1 MLLGT
6 LPGAVSLKKEYYYA
20 DEKNYFWDFF
30 VSIQGMT
37 SLRAMKRLLAMTR
50 SIKNVSIR
58 KAVKGYDKFF

>member
-1 MLLGT
+1 MQMR
-6 LPGAVSLKKEYYYA
+6 
-20 DEKNYFWDFF
+20 KNIFGIFF

-58 KAVKGYDKFF
+58 KAVKGYDNFFNNQFS